1 MHARQA
7 PHLSTI
13 AEIERALLEKSEAL
27 ERAQRELRIE
37 ESIDRVRTVALTMRA
52 PTELLTVCTTLY
64 NELRSLG
71 FDDLRNAMVNIH
83 HDDRGFFQ
91 DYDYSGTVGTSLTTV
106 SYDDGHPAV
115 AKYLQQVRK
124 GADAFAE
131 FAISMQ
137 EMEHWREFRRRTG
150 QADDPTLKEGASLY
164 YYFYSIE
171 SGSIGISKFS
181 VASPGQLELLRR
193 FRNVFDFAYRRYMDL
208 SIVEAHLRE
217 AQIEAAMEK
226 VRARAMA
233 MHSSTD
239 LAAATAV
246 IFAELRKL
254 GIEPVRCGVVLLSK
268 DSREARAFTTS
279 AAAGSDSLAL
289 VGSFRLS
296 GHPSFE
302 EQYRSWTRQE
312 NYFTTIG
319 GEALRSRYELLRADL
334 PVPYLPPEQGDHEE
348 HGYFFSFTEG
358 QFYVWSQERYLQEAL
373 TILDRF
379 KAIIALTFRRYLD
392 LQRAEAQARE
402 AQIEASLERVR
413 AVAMSMMKSDDL
425 LNVCKSVFTQLQA
438 LGFARMRNAQIYI
451 SDDPK
456 GRFQN
461 YNYSDHVGEE
471 IVEVQ
476 FDSHPNVK
484 RFHDAI
490 HQARDAFAH
499 YEIAGADLEEWR
511 SYLNKTLAQKPD
523 DKLETAAG
531 LHYYFYSIGT
541 GALGICT
548 FEPIGEEE
556 LKILKRFRNVFDL
569 SYKRYSDIALAEAQ
583 SREAQIEVSLERVRS
598 RTLAMQSSDELAETA
613 AVLFRQLIMLG
624 IAPNRLYIAIMK
636 DEAGNAEF
644 WITDEDG
651 SKVSSGFAANL
662 HDNPTFGKMLQGLEA
677 GEKSIT
683 IDMQGEELHEYF
695 RQLSILN
702 VPFKGGMSQTRRVQ
716 SIAYFS
722 KGFIGIASPEEQP
735 EATTRLLERF
745 AAVFNLTI
753 TRFHDLLLAEAQAQQ
768 ARLDL
773 VQLQSEKKRAE
784 EALSELR
791 ATQEQLVQQEKLA
804 SLGQLTAG
812 IAHEIKNPLNF
823 VNNFSSVS
831 VELLDEAIE
840 EIRSVAGD
848 LRKLEIEQMLG
859 EVKSNLTKI
868 VEHGTRADGIV
879 KSMLHHSRGGS
890 GKMEPTDLNGLVKE
904 YVNLAFHG
912 MRAGKNPINVRIVL
926 DLDESTGK
934 ALLVAEDFSR
944 VILNLCQNA
953 FDAMRE
959 KVNAHGGAHS
969 AEPYAPALTVRSR
982 RDSQRIVLEIED
994 NGPGI
999 PEAIRDKILQPFF
1012 TTKKGTQGTGLG
1024 LSISHD
1030 IVKAHRGELTIA
1042 PNHPGGARFLIG
1054 LPGESSK

>member
-1 MHARQA
+1 PYLSYPPRRQYN
-7 PHLSTI
+7 P
-13 AEIERALLEKSEAL
+13 
-27 ERAQRELRIE
+27 Q
-37 ESIDRVRTVALTMRA
+37 ESISSFFFPEGSVNLVSHRTLDENQTD
-52 PTELLTVCTTLY
+52 LLT
-64 NELRSLG
+64 R
-71 FDDLRNAMVNIH
+71 
-83 HDDRGFFQ
+83 
-91 DYDYSGTVGTSLTTV
+91 
-106 SYDDGHPAV
+106 
-115 AKYLQQVRK
+115 
-124 GADAFAE
+124 FARV
-131 FAISMQ
+131 F
-137 EMEHWREFRRRTG
+137 G
-150 QADDPTLKEGASLY
+150 QMY
-164 YYFYSIE
+164 
-171 SGSIGISKFS
+171 
-181 VASPGQLELLRR
+181 RR
-193 FRNVFDFAYRRYMDL
+193 F
-208 SIVEAHLRE
+208 
-217 AQIEAAMEK
+217 
-226 VRARAMA
+226 
-233 MHSSTD
+233 
-239 LAAATAV
+239 
-246 IFAELRKL
+246 
-254 GIEPVRCGVVLLSK
+254 
-268 DSREARAFTTS
+268 
-279 AAAGSDSLAL
+279 
-289 VGSFRLS
+289 
-296 GHPSFE
+296 
-302 EQYRSWTRQE
+302 
-312 NYFTTIG
+312 
-319 GEALRSRYELLRADL
+319 
-334 PVPYLPPEQGDHEE
+334 
-348 HGYFFSFTEG
+348 
-358 QFYVWSQERYLQEAL
+358 
-373 TILDRF
+373 
-379 KAIIALTFRRYLD
+379 LD
-392 LQRAEAQARE
+392 LQKVEKQARE

-438 LGFARMRNAQIYI
+438 LGFAHMRNAQIYI

-523 DKLETAAG
+523 KKLETAAG

-541 GALGICT
+541 GALGICA

-556 LKILKRFRNVFDL
+556 LRILKRFRNVFDL

-583 SREAQIEVSLERVRS
+583 SRESQIEASLERVRS
-598 RTLAMQSSDELAETA
+598 RTLAMQSSEELAETA

-624 IAPNRLYIAIMK
+624 IAPNRLYIAIVK
-636 DEAGNAEF
+636 DDAGNAEF

-662 HDNPTFGKMLQGLEA
+662 HDNPTFAKMLRGLEA

-683 IDMQGEELHEYF
+683 IDMQGEELKEYF
-695 RQLSILN
+695 RQLSLLN
-702 VPFKGGMSQTRRVQ
+702 VPFKGGQSQKRRVQ

-722 KGFIGIASPEEQP
+722 KGFIGIASPDEQP
-735 EATTRLLERF
+735 EATTKLLERF

-753 TRFHDLLLAEAQAQQ
+753 TRFHDLLLAEAQARQ

-773 VQLQSEKKRAE
+773 VQLQTEKKRAE

-831 VELLDEAIE
+831 VELLDEALE
-840 EIRSVAGD
+840 EMKSSPAGS
-848 LRKLEIEQMLG
+848 RKGEIEQILG

-890 GKMEPTDLNGLVKE
+890 GKMEPTDLNGLVRE

-912 MRAGKNPINVRIVL
+912 MRAGKNPINVQIDLEL
-926 DLDESTGK
+926 DGSVGK
-934 ALLVAEDFSR
+934 ASLVVEDFSR
-944 VILNLCQNA
+944 VIINICQNA

-959 KVNAHGGAHS
+959 KVNAGTGGRATV
-969 AEPYAPALTVRSR
+969 PYAPALRVRSR

-1030 IVKAHRGELTIA
+1030 IVKAHRGELSIA
-1042 PNHPGGARFLIG
+1042 ANETGGARFLIG
-1054 LPGESSK
+1054 LPAEPSK